1 MTGQKQHKS
10 EISAVRTKGDVI
22 LSGCIDGFVGISSIK
37 KSTMNTLIGG
47 NEKEDA
53 DLAINFV

>member
-47 NEKEDA
+47 N
-53 DLAINFV
+53 